1 MSIGSHSYGESNF
14 DPEKIEKRDKYGEI
28 RHFNFYDDKFYKH
41 LNDEKHENYT
51 YIKHFILCLCLCHSV
66 FTQDTEN
73 GEIIYQASSPDETAL
88 INAARHFNYKFL
100 RREIGNKVVLDIF
113 GKKEEFIIIQSLEYT
128 SERYNLALSIE
139 NV

>member
-1 MSIGSHSYGESNF
+1 M
-14 DPEKIEKRDKYGEI
+14 
-28 RHFNFYDDKFYKH
+28 
-41 LNDEKHENYT
+41 
-51 YIKHFILCLCLCHSV
+51 CLCHSV